1 MNNSVLSRF
10 DGCSNLD
17 RIRAIVTV
25 RPKPLAGLS
34 LMHSHIAAETI
45 FYALKEIF
53 IPNDFSL
60 EFIKEMVDMAQLHSK
75 RMFGTEES
83 YVDKIYNP
91 PEAEVTPV
99 CLTGLA
105 GIGKSQTIAALMK
118 VMPEPTDSPYD
129 HFNGPLSIRS
139 YWHASARGKG
149 TGKQMLSGFLGG
161 DAARGPTAASLLNDC
176 RRQANMYVISL
187 IILDETQHVSTGQ
200 GAAKVTDILLT
211 LTAIGPPMVYAC
223 NYSLGHKLKKR
234 NSEDKQRLLAD
245 PRVMLPDEPD
255 SHAWQD
261 YIQECMSVCNGHLKI
276 DAAVLA
282 EELYRATFGI
292 KRLVVRLLKIA
303 YLEARSAGRFDVVLA
318 DVDQAYASTAYSVSR
333 GEVEEL
339 HRMAIQGGSSGR
351 LDLLCPFDLPKQPRS
366 NVVSFSSAD
375 RHHRVVTKVLHSSLT
390 VQERA
395 AKQGMADV
403 VPGLAAEP
411 VKPKR
416 LPRLPKPTT
425 DDMIRNFEQFK
436 TKSDSSAKPRRPK

>member
-1 MNNSVLSRF
+1 MKNAILSRF
-10 DGCSNLD
+10 DGCSDID
-17 RIRAIVTV
+17 RIRAVVTV
-25 RPKPLAGLS
+25 RPRPLSGLS

-45 FYALKEIF
+45 LNALGEIF

-60 EFIKEMVDMAQLHSK
+60 EFIKEMVDRAQLHSQ
-75 RMFGTEES
+75 RMFSTEKS
-83 YVDKIYNP
+83 YVENIYSP

-105 GIGKSQTIAALMK
+105 GIGKTQTIAALMK
-118 VMPEPTDSPYD
+118 VMPKPTDFAFD

-139 YWHASARGKG
+139 YWHASARGKAAG
-149 TGKQMLSGFLGG
+149 RQLLSGFLGR
-161 DAARGPTAASLLNDC
+161 AAAKGPTAASLLNDC
-176 RRQANMYVISL
+176 RRHANEYVISL
-187 IILDETQHVSTGQ
+187 LILDETQHVSTGQ

-211 LTAIGPPMVYAC
+211 MTAIGPPMVYVC
-223 NYSLGHKLKKR
+223 NYSLGHKLKGR

-245 PRVMLPDEPD
+245 PRVMLPDAPD

-261 YIQECMSVCNGHLKI
+261 YIQECMKVCNGHLKI

-303 YLEARSAGRFDVVLA
+303 YLEARTAGRFDVVLA
-318 DVDQAYASTAYSVSR
+318 DLDQAYASTAFSVSR

-375 RHHRVVTKVLHSSLT
+375 RHHRVITTVLHSALT

-395 AKQGMADV
+395 AKQEMADV
-403 VPGLAAEP
+403 VTGLASAP

-416 LPRLPKPTT
+416 LPRPPKPTA
-425 DDMIRNFEQFK
+425 DDMVRNFRQFQP
-436 TKSDSSAKPRRPK
+436 KSDSSSNPKRPK